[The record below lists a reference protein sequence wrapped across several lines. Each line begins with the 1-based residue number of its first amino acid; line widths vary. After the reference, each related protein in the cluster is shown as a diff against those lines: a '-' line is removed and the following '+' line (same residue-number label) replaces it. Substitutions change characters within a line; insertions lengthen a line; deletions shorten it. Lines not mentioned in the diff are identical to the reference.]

1 VTEADVMTTLAALP
15 RGDRPFS
22 LDSLEVEMAVSMSLA
37 LAGELCVAFDRIRRL
52 EDAVARLEG
61 GEAEAFRAREAD
73 PKEAAER
80 QAEAEAMMARV
91 LRLVLDARP
100 AKPRPSLPTSAP
112 AAT

>member
-1 VTEADVMTTLAALP
+1 VTSADVMAALAALP

-22 LDSLEVEMAVSMSLA
+22 LDSLETEMAVSMSLA

-52 EDAVARLEG
+52 EEAVARLEG
-61 GEAEAFRAREAD
+61 GEADTFRARQAD
-73 PKEAAER
+73 PEEAAIR

-100 AKPRPSLPTSAP
+100 AQPRPSLSAY
-112 AAT
+112 ASGGT